1 MRTLLFALAL
11 VPSLAFA
18 ADTVGENP
26 NVGVDPGQTSTA
38 TQQAINSIDP
48 VTGLAIDPSIPAV
61 MVQDSA
67 GFQTSGSSAG
77 IEGGQPK
84 DDQALSQQVAIGV
97 SDRSSAALIQANP
110 EKYVQAAREN
120 HMADDL
126 QGSQSGMSGSDM
138 GGMSGSDSEVMS
150 QDQQGDV
157 TSDASASGSA
167 SGSLDSGAAG
177 TSGASQQGDDI
188 TSGGSASGSAGKDE
202 SVQGS
207 SDATS
212 GMSSDGAQAG
222 DVTSDA
228 SASGSAGQDA
238 SSQDAGASTDAQA
251 QPQQDVR
258 SSSPASGY

>member
-1 MRTLLFALAL
+1 MRTPIFALAL
-11 VPSLAFA
+11 VPALAFA

-61 MVQDSA
+61 MVQDST
-67 GFQTSGSSAG
+67 GYQTSGSSAG
-77 IEGGQPK
+77 IEGGQPQ
-84 DDQALSQQVAIGV
+84 DQALAQQVAIGV

-120 HMADDL
+120 HKADDL
-126 QGSQSGMSGSDM
+126 QGSQSGMSGS
-138 GGMSGSDSEVMS
+138 GSDVMT

-157 TSDASASGSA
+157 TSDSSASGSA
-167 SGSLDSGAAG
+167 SDSLDSGAAA

-188 TSGGSASGSAGKDE
+188 TSGGSASGSAGTDE
-202 SVQGS
+202 SAQGPSDS
-207 SDATS
+207 SS
-212 GMSSDGAQAG
+212 GMSTDESQSG

-228 SASGSAGQDA
+228 SASGSVGQDA
-238 SSQDAGASTDAQA
+238 SSQDADASNESQM
-251 QPQQDVR
+251 QPQQDAR
-258 SSSPASGY
+258 SSSPSSGY